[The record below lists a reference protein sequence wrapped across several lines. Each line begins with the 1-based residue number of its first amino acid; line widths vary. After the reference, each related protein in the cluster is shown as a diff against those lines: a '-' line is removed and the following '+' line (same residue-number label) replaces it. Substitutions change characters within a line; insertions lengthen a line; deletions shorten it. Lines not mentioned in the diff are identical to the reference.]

1 MTIKQDEEESKREL
15 EDPVEKKQ
23 KKSSSS
29 SRVDKEKEKGAVGK
43 AFFFLCEI
51 EDRELF
57 FSSLSALLFS
67 FLQER
72 ERAS

>member
-43 AFFFLCEI
+43 AFFSCVK
-51 EDRELF
+51 
-57 FSSLSALLFS
+57 
-67 FLQER
+67 
-72 ERAS
+72 